1 MTLFKRPKPRVSITG
16 ILVKRLRLGRPAVY
30 LYNGELIRTTSVQAI
45 LENTP
50 ECVCFETREGIYE
63 LSSDTYPLEGA
74 NSAA

>member
-30 LYNGELIRTTSVQAI
+30 LYNGELIRTTAVQAI

-50 ECVCFETREGIYE
+50 ERVCFETREGIYM
-63 LSSDTYPLEGA
+63 LSSDNNPLEGA